1 MHLPKLLAFVAL
13 VLFGLI
19 GVIAFFKKV
28 GTDSETQPPP
38 FVPIEIAIEEAP
50 ASFSPVVPVVSSP
63 SSGALKETSIGNQ
76 ETKDLPQADRINEL
90 FNRQDPR
97 LPIVE
102 TIVYKSHVPW
112 QKGRPAWLS
121 DYASH
126 YNTSRHFIARSLN
139 GKPDY
144 FKQEVAEGGVFN
156 VFRKDKNIAF
166 YLLVDSSRC
175 RLWFYYIDLDSKER
189 TLLKTYSVCLGRPD
203 SSKASGLLT
212 PIGKYSLGDRIA
224 VYKPK
229 VTGIHQGKK
238 IEMLSVFGTR
248 WIPFEKELGACTEP
262 AKGFGIHGT
271 PILPSGDGTYSDQ
284 GSGIGKYE
292 SDGCIRLSTEDMEEI
307 YAIVVTK
314 PTTIE
319 IVPDFYQSNFL
330 ESYKER

>member
-1 MHLPKLLAFVAL
+1 MNLPKLLAFVAFF
-13 VLFGLI
+13 LFGLI
-19 GVIAFFKKV
+19 GTIAFFKK
-28 GTDSETQPPP
+28 GATDSEVQPLPSA
-38 FVPIEIAIEEAP
+38 PIEIVLEENTP
-50 ASFSPVVPVVSSP
+50 SFSPVPLSVSPPAVVAAKEKPV
-63 SSGALKETSIGNQ
+63 ENQ
-76 ETKDLPQADRINEL
+76 EERELPNADRIHEL
-90 FNRQDPR
+90 FNRHDPR

-102 TIVYKSHVPW
+102 TVVYKSHVPW

-126 YNTSRHFIARSLN
+126 YSTSRHFIARSLN

-144 FKQEVAEGGVFN
+144 FKQDVAEGGVFN
-156 VFRKDKNIAF
+156 VFRQDKNIEF

-175 RLWFYYIDLDSKER
+175 RLWFYYVDADKKER
-189 TLLKTYSVCLGRPD
+189 TLLKTYPVCLGRPD
-203 SSKASGLLT
+203 ASKASGLLT

-229 VTGIHQGKK
+229 VTGMHQGKK

-248 WIPFEKELGACTEP
+248 WIPFEKELGLCTEP

-284 GSGIGKYE
+284 SSGIGKYE

-319 IVPDFYQSNFL
+319 IVPDFYQSTFL